1 MTWQEAER
9 EFTDDVVARET
20 LPRMFERSADRNAGR
35 LAQRYKGGIYDRSL
49 VSEDVLPPASAGEY
63 ADVTYAEMR
72 GIVRNLAAGLRELGV
87 DADTRVALYAR
98 TRMEW
103 AQTDFAALAAGATVT
118 TVYASSSPAQVR
130 YLLSDPEATV
140 VVAENREL
148 LDEVLAVA
156 GDLAHGLD
164 AVVTFDDVDVS
175 DIAAGEGVTDSG
187 DGEVVGSD
195 ADSDADS
202 DAALALDDIYTL
214 GEVHDLGAGVF
225 DADAYEGW
233 IDAIDL
239 DDLASLIYTSGT
251 TGQPKGVRLTHANF
265 RDNVTQCY
273 RRFADRPDRDPG
285 VPGISAESTT
295 LSFLPLAHV
304 FERMAGHYMMFAA
317 GATVGYAESPDTLRE
332 DFGLVRPTTTT
343 SVPRVY
349 EKLYDAIREQAS
361 ASPVKERIFEWAVEV
376 GRAHHEADEPG
387 ALLDAKRAVADRL
400 VFSSVREA
408 IGGNVDF
415 FISGGGSLSAEL
427 CALYHAMDLPILEGY
442 GLTETAPVISVNP
455 PEEPKVGTI
464 GPPVVDTEIAIDGTV
479 VGEEAAG
486 VPGDVGELLVRGP
499 QVTDG
504 YWNNPEATEAAF
516 TAADRLPDDA
526 VVAGTPPDEREIVP
540 DADADATDDAP
551 ATAVDSSAT
560 AADSSATAVDSSATA
575 AADEPWFHTGDIVQ
589 LRPDGYIA
597 FRERA
602 KQLLVLST
610 GKNVAPGPI
619 EDRFAANEF
628 VEQCVVLG
636 DSRKFVSALI
646 VPNFEKIDAW
656 GETRGI
662 DLPDDR
668 TALCRD
674 DRVRERIQ
682 EEIDRVNE
690 EFESY
695 ERIKRFRLVPEE
707 FSEENDLLTPTMKKK
722 RRNILERFA
731 DEVEMIY
738 EER

>member
-1 MTWQEAER
+1 MYWQEAER
-9 EFTDDVVARET
+9 AFADDVVARET
-20 LPRMFERSADRNAGR
+20 LPRTFERSAERNADR
-35 LAQRYKGGIYDRSL
+35 TAQRYKGGVYDRSL
-49 VSEDVLPPASAGEY
+49 VSDGVVQPAPDGEY
-63 ADVTYAEMR
+63 AGITYAEMR
-72 GIVRNLAAGLRELGV
+72 GVVRNLAAGLREIGV
-87 DADTRVALYAR
+87 ADDTRVALYAE

-103 AQTDFAALAAGATVT
+103 AQTDFAALAAGAVVT
-118 TVYASSSPAQVR
+118 TVYASSSSDQVR
-130 YLLSDPEATV
+130 YLLEDPGATV
-140 VVAENREL
+140 VVVEDRDL
-148 LDEVLAVA
+148 LEEVLAVA
-156 GDLAHGLD
+156 GDLSHDLD
-164 AVVTFDDVDVS
+164 AIVSFDDVDAGGIDFGDAVGGE
-175 DIAAGEGVTDSG
+175 DAAGG
-187 DGEVVGSD
+187 DG
-195 ADSDADS
+195 
-202 DAALALDDIYTL
+202 LALGADDVYTL
-214 GEVHDLGAGVF
+214 GEVHELGADAF

-233 IDAIDL
+233 IDAVDV

-251 TGQPKGVRLTHANF
+251 TGKPKGVRLTHANF
-265 RDNVTQCY
+265 RDNVSQCY

-361 ASPVKERIFEWAVEV
+361 ESSVRERVFEWAVGV
-376 GRAHHEADEPG
+376 GRAHHEADDPG

-408 IGGNVDF
+408 LGGDVDF

-427 CALYHAMDLPILEGY
+427 CALYHGMDLPILEGY
-442 GLTETAPVISVNP
+442 GLTETSPVISVNP
-455 PEEPKVGTI
+455 PEEPAVGTI
-464 GPPVVDTEIAIDGTV
+464 GPPVVDTEVAVDGTV
-479 VGEEAAG
+479 VGEEVAG
-486 VPGDVGELLVRGP
+486 VSGDVGELLVRGP

-504 YWNNPEATEAAF
+504 YWNRPEATAEAF
-516 TAADRLPDDA
+516 TEPDRLP
-526 VVAGTPPDEREIVP
+526 
-540 DADADATDDAP
+540 ADATVAGAP
-551 ATAVDSSAT
+551 P
-560 AADSSATAVDSSATA
+560 ADRGGDP
-575 AADEPWFHTGDIVQ
+575 DEPWFRTGDIVQ
-589 LRPDGYIA
+589 LRPDGYLA

-636 DSRKFVSALI
+636 DGRKFVSALI
-646 VPNFEKIDAW
+646 VPNFERVDAW
-656 GETRGI
+656 ADARGV

-668 TALCRD
+668 TAICRD
-674 DRVRERIQ
+674 DRVRERIRA
-682 EEIDRVNE
+682 EVDRVNE
-690 EFESY
+690 AFEPY

-707 FSEENDLLTPTMKKK
+707 FTEQNDLLTPTMKKK
-722 RRNILERFA
+722 RRNILDRFA
-731 DEVEMIY
+731 DEIDLIY
-738 EER
+738 EE

>member
-1 MTWQEAER
+1 MMIRRNARGMNWQQAER
-9 EFTDDVVARET
+9 EFTDDAVARET
-20 LPRMFERSADRNAGR
+20 LPRAFERSAERNADR
-35 LAQRYKGGIYDRSL
+35 LAQRYKGGIHDRSL
-49 VSEDVLPPASAGEY
+49 VTEGVLPPASPGEY

-72 GIVRNLAAGLRELGV
+72 EIVRNLAAGLREVGV
-87 DADTRVALYAR
+87 DDDTRLALYAQ

-103 AQTDFAALAAGATVT
+103 AQTDFAALAAGAVVT
-118 TVYASSSPAQVR
+118 TVYASSSPDQLR
-130 YLLSDPEATV
+130 YLLEDPEATV

-148 LDEVLAVA
+148 LDEVLSVA
-156 GDLAHGLD
+156 DDLDHGLD
-164 AVVTFDDVDVS
+164 AVVTFDDVDTS
-175 DIAAGEGVTDSG
+175 DLSVGGSGGDAGVTSL
-187 DGEVVGSD
+187 
-195 ADSDADS
+195 ADDVF
-202 DAALALDDIYTL
+202 TL
-214 GEVHDLGAGVF
+214 GEVHELGAEAF
-225 DADAYEGW
+225 DRDAYESW
-233 IDAIDL
+233 IDGSEL

-265 RDNVTQCY
+265 RDNVAQCY
-273 RRFADRPDRDPG
+273 RRFADRPDRDSET
-285 VPGISAESTT
+285 PGISAESTT

-304 FERMAGHYMMFAA
+304 FERMAGHYLMFTT

-332 DFGLVRPTTTT
+332 DFGLVRPTITT

-361 ASPVKERIFEWAVEV
+361 ESPVKERIFEWAVEV
-376 GRAHHEADEPG
+376 GKTHHETDDPG
-387 ALLDAKRAVADRL
+387 LLLDAKRSVADKL

-442 GLTETAPVISVNP
+442 GLTETSPVISVNP
-455 PEEPKVGTI
+455 PEAPKVGTI

-479 VGEEAAG
+479 AGEEVAG
-486 VPGDVGELLVRGP
+486 IDGDVGELLVRGP
-499 QVTDG
+499 QVSDG
-504 YWNNPEATEAAF
+504 YWNNPEATAEAF
-516 TAADRLPDDA
+516 TEADRLPDGV
-526 VVAGTPPDEREIVP
+526 VVAGTPPEERGGEP
-540 DADADATDDAP
+540 DD
-551 ATAVDSSAT
+551 
-560 AADSSATAVDSSATA
+560 
-575 AADEPWFHTGDIVQ
+575 PWFRTGDIVQ

-636 DSRKFVSALI
+636 DARKFVSALI
-646 VPNFEKIDAW
+646 VPNFERVDAW
-656 GETRGI
+656 AETRGI
-662 DLPDDR
+662 DLPEDR
-668 TALCRD
+668 AAVCRD
-674 DRVRERIQ
+674 ENVRERIQ
-682 EEIDRVNE
+682 REVDRVNE

-695 ERIKRFRLVPEE
+695 EQIKRFRLVPEE
-707 FSEENDLLTPTMKKK
+707 FSTENDLLTPTMKKK
-722 RRNILERFA
+722 RRNILDRFG

-738 EER
+738 EEG

>member
-1 MTWQEAER
+1 MNWREAER
-9 EFTDDVVARET
+9 EFADDVVARET
-20 LPRMFERSADRNAGR
+20 LPRTFERTAERNADR

-49 VSEDVLPPASAGEY
+49 VSGGVLPPASAGEY

-72 GIVRNLAAGLRELGV
+72 AVVRRLAAGFHEIGV
-87 DADTRVALYAR
+87 DGDTRVALYAQ

-103 AQTDFAALAAGATVT
+103 AQTDFAVLAAGATVT
-118 TVYASSSPAQVR
+118 TVYASSSPSQVR
-130 YLLSDPEATV
+130 YLIEDPGATV

-148 LDEVLAVA
+148 LDEVFAVVD
-156 GDLAHGLD
+156 DLDHGLD
-164 AVVTFDDVDVS
+164 AVVTFDDVDRS
-175 DIAAGEGVTDSG
+175 DLDAEIGTDSQNL
-187 DGEVVGSD
+187 SI
-195 ADSDADS
+195 
-202 DAALALDDIYTL
+202 DDVYTL
-214 GEVHDLGAGVF
+214 GEVHALGDEAF
-225 DADAYEGW
+225 DEDAYQSW
-233 IDAIDL
+233 IDAVDT

-265 RDNVTQCY
+265 RENVNQCY
-273 RRFADRPDRDPG
+273 RRFADRPDRDPDD
-285 VPGISAESTT
+285 PGISNESTT

-304 FERMAGHYMMFAA
+304 FERLAGHYMMFAA

-361 ASPVKERIFEWAVEV
+361 ESPVKQRIFEWAVGV
-376 GRAHHEADEPG
+376 GKAHHEADDPG
-387 ALLDAKRAVADRL
+387 TLLNTKRAVADKL

-408 IGGNVDF
+408 IGGNIDF

-442 GLTETAPVISVNP
+442 GLTETSPVISVNP

-464 GPPVVDTEIAIDGTV
+464 GPPVVDTEVAIDGAV
-479 VGEEAAG
+479 VGEEVADL
-486 VPGDVGELLVRGP
+486 PGDVGELLVRGP
-499 QVTDG
+499 QVSDG
-504 YWNNPEATEAAF
+504 YWNRPDATAEAF
-516 TAADRLPDDA
+516 TDSDRLPDDA
-526 VVAGTPPDEREIVP
+526 VIAGTPPEDR
-540 DADADATDDAP
+540 DGDP
-551 ATAVDSSAT
+551 A
-560 AADSSATAVDSSATA
+560 
-575 AADEPWFHTGDIVQ
+575 EPWFHTGDIVQ

-636 DSRKFVSALI
+636 DGRKFVSALI
-646 VPNFEKIDAW
+646 VPNFEKVAAW
-656 GETRGI
+656 ADTRGI
-662 DLPDDR
+662 DLPDDQKGV
-668 TALCRD
+668 CRN

-682 EEIDRVNE
+682 EEVDRVNE
-690 EFESY
+690 EFERY
-695 ERIKRFRLVPEE
+695 EQIKQFRIVEEE

-722 RRNILERFA
+722 RRNILDRFA

-738 EER
+738 EET